1 MQNSL
6 MRYAYQALY
15 YPSSAEKIGQFS
27 LPAVRMPYR
36 ALGSNLLRRFISGS
50 GVKIAEGMKKTAPDG
65 AVSGMP
71 AIRET
76 GPGKN
81 LQAITVSTQYL

>member
-1 MQNSL
+1 
-6 MRYAYQALY
+6 
-15 YPSSAEKIGQFS
+15 
-27 LPAVRMPYR
+27 
-36 ALGSNLLRRFISGS
+36 
-50 GVKIAEGMKKTAPDG
+50 MKKQRLTALCLACLQSGKPDQEKLAGHNSIYSG

-81 LQAITVSTQYL
+81 LQAITVSTAAARCVLDKAFTPHPARWR

>member
-1 MQNSL
+1 
-6 MRYAYQALY
+6 MRYAHQALY

-27 LPAVRMPYR
+27 LP
-36 ALGSNLLRRFISGS
+36 
-50 GVKIAEGMKKTAPDG
+50 EGMKKTAPDG

-81 LQAITVSTQYL
+81 LQAITVSTKSIATG

>member
-1 MQNSL
+1 
-6 MRYAYQALY
+6 
-15 YPSSAEKIGQFS
+15 
-27 LPAVRMPYR
+27 
-36 ALGSNLLRRFISGS
+36 
-50 GVKIAEGMKKTAPDG
+50 MKKQRLTALCLACLQSGKPDQEKLAGHNSIYDG

-81 LQAITVSTQYL
+81 LQAITVSTKANHHALVMS

>member
-1 MQNSL
+1 
-6 MRYAYQALY
+6 
-15 YPSSAEKIGQFS
+15 
-27 LPAVRMPYR
+27 
-36 ALGSNLLRRFISGS
+36 
-50 GVKIAEGMKKTAPDG
+50 MKKTAPDG

-81 LQAITVSTQYL
+81 LQAITVSTPSLQYIEFACFCRQDKAFTPHPA